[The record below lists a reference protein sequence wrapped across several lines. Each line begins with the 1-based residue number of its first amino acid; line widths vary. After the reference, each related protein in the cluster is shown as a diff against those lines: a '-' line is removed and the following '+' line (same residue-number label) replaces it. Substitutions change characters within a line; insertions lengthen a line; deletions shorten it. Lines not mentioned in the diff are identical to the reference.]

1 MSCNSCFNTKY
12 IKTQGGKNVKKQI
25 MALACALMLVVSGTV
40 PANAAAKAK
49 PVELSKTS
57 IKLKVGASKAI
68 KVKKAAKVTIK
79 KKTFTSSDSKVA
91 AVTQEGKV
99 TAKKKGKAVI
109 KVEVNYKNG
118 KKDTIKTLKCKVT
131 VTGGTAIKNDKDA
144 LKQLIAKQ
152 RKSGATVSEDL
163 NNDDEYEWDD
173 NNNLEIT
180 YRATTDAPTMVNLT
194 NHTYFNL
201 DGQGSGTGLT
211 QHLKLNCSRWLP
223 TDETQIPTGEIAPVA
238 GTPMDFTEECEIGKR
253 IHDDFHALKIGKGY
267 DHCWVI
273 DGFDGTMRETATLR
287 GSESGRTL
295 TVKTTQPAVQ
305 VYTGNWLEGCPDG
318 ENGYVYHDYD
328 AVAIEC
334 QGCPDAPNHPG
345 FPSQRLNPGE
355 EYIRKIRFEFA

>member
-1 MSCNSCFNTKY
+1 
-12 IKTQGGKNVKKQI
+12 
-25 MALACALMLVVSGTV
+25 
-40 PANAAAKAK
+40 
-49 PVELSKTS
+49 
-57 IKLKVGASKAI
+57 
-68 KVKKAAKVTIK
+68 
-79 KKTFTSSDSKVA
+79 
-91 AVTQEGKV
+91 
-99 TAKKKGKAVI
+99 
-109 KVEVNYKNG
+109 
-118 KKDTIKTLKCKVT
+118 
-131 VTGGTAIKNDKDA
+131 
-144 LKQLIAKQ
+144 
-152 RKSGATVSEDL
+152 
-163 NNDDEYEWDD
+163 
-173 NNNLEIT
+173 
-180 YRATTDAPTMVNLT
+180 MVNLT